1 MHIDL
6 NAFFATAECV
16 RNPSLIGKPVIVGG
30 TTSRGVVSTCSYE
43 ARAYGVHSA
52 MPIFK
57 ARELCPDGIFMP
69 GDYAYY
75 SMMSKSFFG
84 YLMKFSSVIEEA
96 SIDEAFVDM
105 TKALSG
111 VDDPIKYLEDV
122 RDGLFKEIGLK
133 CSIGIGPTKFLA
145 KMASD
150 LKKPMGVTILRKKD
164 IPTILYPLPIG
175 DFFGIGKKSAPRL
188 NALGIKT
195 IGDLAQKIKT
205 DEQIVKNFFGKFYS
219 HIKSCLAGTSSDV
232 VDVTPWDPKS
242 LGHSRTFPY
251 DTDDEYI
258 IESKIRELAL
268 SVANGAKEEKKK
280 GTTIQ
285 ITVKDTDFKSHNKSV
300 SFKDPTDDVDFI
312 TNKAIELYE
321 KNFKGLMIRLVGVT
335 LQNLI
340 DPRDTDIQMSL
351 WNFEEYE
358 KEDETRLLISE
369 LNRKMK
375 KPSLMRAKEAKK
387 NGDGHK

>member
-6 NAFFATAECV
+6 NAFFATAECI

-30 TTSRGVVSTCSYE
+30 LTSRGVVSTCSYE

-57 ARELCPDGIFMP
+57 AKELCPDGVFLS
-69 GDYAYY
+69 GDYHYY
-75 SMMSKSFFG
+75 EMLSRSFFS
-84 YLMKFSSVIEEA
+84 YIYSFSPIIEEA
-96 SIDEAFVDM
+96 SIDECFVDM
-105 TKALSG
+105 TKPLSS
-111 VDDPIKYLEDV
+111 VDDPISYLENL
-122 RDGLFKEIGLK
+122 RDGLFKELGLK

-150 LKKPMGVTILRKKD
+150 MKKPMGITIIRKKD
-164 IPTILYPLPIG
+164 IPNMLYPLKIG
-175 DFFGIGKKSAPRL
+175 DFFGIGKKSVPRL
-188 NALGIKT
+188 NLIGIYT
-195 IGDLAQKIKT
+195 IGDLANKIAT
-205 DEQIVKNFFGKFYS
+205 DEQIVKIHFGKFYD
-219 HIKSCLAGTSSDV
+219 HVKSCLLGTSSDI
-232 VDVTPWDPKS
+232 VDTNPWDPKS
-242 LGHSRTFPY
+242 LGHSRTFPF

-258 IESKIRELAL
+258 IESKIRELAF
-268 SVANGAKEEKKK
+268 SVSEGAKREKKK
-280 GTTIQ
+280 GKTIQ
-285 ITVKDTDFKSHNKSV
+285 ITVKDTSFHNHNKSI
-300 SFKDPTDDVDFI
+300 SFRDPTDDCEFI

-321 KNFKGLMIRLVGVT
+321 KYFLGQTIRLVGVT

-340 DPRDTDIQMSL
+340 DPKDSDIQMSL
-351 WNFEEYE
+351 WNYEEYE

-375 KPSLMRAKEAKK
+375 KPKLMRAKEAKK